1 MITFS
6 IFLVGGGPLGLF
18 LSNVDLILEIGISS
32 LCRMLLG
39 DDVPQGTTE
48 THQ

>member
-6 IFLVGGGPLGLF
+6 IFLVGGGLLELF
-18 LSNVDLILEIGISS
+18 LSDVDLILEIGISS
-32 LCRMLLG
+32 LYRMLLD